1 MEHIYRPGKDNS
13 LTLILLHGTGGDE
26 TDLIPLGTALNPNY
40 NLLSIRGD
48 VNENGMNRYFKRLA
62 EGVYDE
68 EDLEYRGQRLL
79 DFIYEA
85 AKQYQFNLNRTA
97 LVGFSNG
104 SNIAINLMLRDKAPF
119 KKALLFAPLYPIDAS
134 TSKDMSDVD
143 VLLSMGKNDPIV
155 SIEQSEHVINLFKQ
169 LGAQVTEV
177 WVNSHEI
184 TQAGLQ
190 KGQEILNS

>member
-1 MEHIYRPGKDNS
+1 MEHIYRPGKDNAP
-13 LTLILLHGTGGDE
+13 TLILLHGTGGDE

-40 NLLSIRGD
+40 NLLSIRGE

-62 EGVYDE
+62 EGVYDD

-79 DFIYEA
+79 GFIYEA
-85 AKQYQFNLNRTA
+85 AEQYQFDLKRTA

-143 VLLSMGKNDPIV
+143 VLLSMGKMI
-155 SIEQSEHVINLFKQ
+155 QSYLLIK
-169 LGAQVTEV
+169 
-177 WVNSHEI
+177 VNMSLTYLNIRVHR
-184 TQAGLQ
+184 LQ
-190 KGQEILNS
+190 KYGSIVMKLHKLDYRKVKKY

>member
-1 MEHIYRPGKDNS
+1 MEHIYRPGKDNAP
-13 LTLILLHGTGGDE
+13 TLILLHGTGGDE

-40 NLLSIRGD
+40 NLLSIRGE
-48 VNENGMNRYFKRLA
+48 VNENGMNRYFKRIA

-79 DFIYEA
+79 NFIYEA
-85 AKQYQFNLNRTA
+85 AEQYQFELNRTA

-104 SNIAINLMLRDKAPF
+104 SNIAINLMLRDTAPF

-143 VLLSMGKNDPIV
+143 VLLSMGKMI
-155 SIEQSEHVINLFKQ
+155 QSYPLIKVNMLLIYLSN
-169 LGAQVTEV
+169 
-177 WVNSHEI
+177 WVHR
-184 TQAGLQ
+184 LQ
-190 KGQEILNS
+190 KYGSIVMKLHKLDYRKVKKY

>member
-1 MEHIYRPGKDNS
+1 MEHIYRPGKDNAP
-13 LTLILLHGTGGDE
+13 TLILLHGTGGDE

-40 NLLSIRGD
+40 NLLSIRGE

-79 DFIYEA
+79 GFIYEA
-85 AKQYQFNLNRTA
+85 AEQYQFDLKRTA

-119 KKALLFAPLYPIDAS
+119 KSITICPTLSIDAS

-143 VLLSMGKNDPIV
+143 VLLSMGKMI
-155 SIEQSEHVINLFKQ
+155 QSYLLIK
-169 LGAQVTEV
+169 
-177 WVNSHEI
+177 VNMSLTYLNIRVHR
-184 TQAGLQ
+184 LQ
-190 KGQEILNS
+190 KYGSIVMKLHKLDYRKVKKY

>member
-1 MEHIYRPGKDNS
+1 M
-13 LTLILLHGTGGDE
+13 
-26 TDLIPLGTALNPNY
+26 
-40 NLLSIRGD
+40 LSIRGE

-79 DFIYEA
+79 GFIYEA
-85 AKQYQFNLNRTA
+85 AEQYQFDLKRTA

-119 KKALLFAPLYPIDAS
+119 KSITICPLYPIDAS

-143 VLLSMGKNDPIV
+143 VLLSMGKMI
-155 SIEQSEHVINLFKQ
+155 QSYLLIK
-169 LGAQVTEV
+169 
-177 WVNSHEI
+177 VNMSLTYLNIRVHR
-184 TQAGLQ
+184 LQ
-190 KGQEILNS
+190 KYGSIVMKLHKLDYRKVKKY

>member
-1 MEHIYRPGKDNS
+1 MEHIYRPGKDNAP
-13 LTLILLHGTGGDE
+13 TLILLHGTGGDE

-40 NLLSIRGD
+40 NLLSIRGE

-79 DFIYEA
+79 GFIYEA
-85 AKQYQFNLNRTA
+85 AEQYQFDLKRTA

-119 KKALLFAPLYPIDAS
+119 KKHYYLPHFYPIDAS

-143 VLLSMGKNDPIV
+143 VLLSMGKMI
-155 SIEQSEHVINLFKQ
+155 QSYLLIK
-169 LGAQVTEV
+169 
-177 WVNSHEI
+177 VNMSLTYLNIRVHR
-184 TQAGLQ
+184 LQ
-190 KGQEILNS
+190 KYGSIVMKLHKLDYRKVKKY

>member
-1 MEHIYRPGKDNS
+1 MEHIYRPGKDNAP
-13 LTLILLHGTGGDE
+13 TLILLHGTGGDE

-40 NLLSIRGD
+40 NLLSIRGE

-62 EGVYDE
+62 EGVYDD

-79 DFIYEA
+79 GFIYEA
-85 AKQYQFNLNRTA
+85 AEQYQFDLKRTA

-119 KKALLFAPLYPIDAS
+119 KSITICPTLSNRRP

-143 VLLSMGKNDPIV
+143 VLLSMGKMI
-155 SIEQSEHVINLFKQ
+155 QSYLLIK
-169 LGAQVTEV
+169 
-177 WVNSHEI
+177 VNMSLTYLNIRVHR
-184 TQAGLQ
+184 LQ
-190 KGQEILNS
+190 KYGSIVMKLHKLDYRKVKKY

>member
-1 MEHIYRPGKDNS
+1 M
-13 LTLILLHGTGGDE
+13 LHGTGGDE

-40 NLLSIRGD
+40 NLLSIRGE

-79 DFIYEA
+79 GFIYEA
-85 AKQYQFNLNRTA
+85 AEQYQFDLKRTA

-119 KKALLFAPLYPIDAS
+119 KKHYYLPHFI
-134 TSKDMSDVD
+134 
-143 VLLSMGKNDPIV
+143 
-155 SIEQSEHVINLFKQ
+155 Q
-169 LGAQVTEV
+169 
-177 WVNSHEI
+177 
-184 TQAGLQ
+184 
-190 KGQEILNS
+190 